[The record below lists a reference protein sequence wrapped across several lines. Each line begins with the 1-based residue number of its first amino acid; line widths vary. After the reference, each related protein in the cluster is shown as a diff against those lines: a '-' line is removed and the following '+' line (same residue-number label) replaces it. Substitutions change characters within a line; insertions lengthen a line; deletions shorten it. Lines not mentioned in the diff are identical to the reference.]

1 VCECNRTQ
9 LELRAL
15 RQDAAQ
21 LDSRMR
27 ALSVRWRSALPDA
40 RVRLRALEAA
50 KTRWVTA
57 QAEAVN
63 RSLKDQ
69 LLQQQLFLA
78 ALQRRVTD
86 SPLLEPSRSREM
98 FDALHSPLE
107 LPASLSS
114 AERTERL
121 NAQCELGVRVAP
133 AALDRFTRRFIDRPP
148 ASDSSPVF
156 AHTSIM
162 ADERHTF
169 VSSLLVGRLPNTTLR
184 VAMDASV
191 RYFSSLPSEMSRRG
205 VVSQSELTV
214 RPERGMK
221 SQSESQADKR

>member
-1 VCECNRTQ
+1 
-9 LELRAL
+9 
-15 RQDAAQ
+15 
-21 LDSRMR
+21 MR
-27 ALSVRWRSALPDA
+27 SLSLKWRSALPDA

-50 KTRWVTA
+50 KTRWVIA

-98 FDALHSPLE
+98 FEALHSFLE
-107 LPASLSS
+107 LPDHLAL
-114 AERTERL
+114 AERAERL

-133 AALDRFTRRFIDRPP
+133 AALDRFTRKFIDRLG
-148 ASDSSPVF
+148 AGDGSAVF

-162 ADERHTF
+162 ADEQHTF

-191 RYFSSLPSEMSRRG
+191 RYFNSLPAEMSRRG
-205 VVSQSELTV
+205 IVAQSELTV
-214 RPERGMK
+214 RG
-221 SQSESQADKR
+221 